1 MNPRIRPVSLPVWTA
16 LLFGSALT
24 LGCASKTP
32 PEPETPPPAEKPAAT
47 PAPAQSEK
55 PGDDPTQSDINI
67 SDAIR
72 KACGLTDTEA
82 HFAFNSADVRE
93 SDRDLLK
100 KIATCFAT
108 GPLKGKTMLLV
119 GHADPRGEDE
129 YNMVLGG
136 RRSDNVG
143 AAMIDAGLPEK
154 QLETSSRGELDAV
167 GTDEATWSKDRRV
180 DVMLSDEG

>member
-1 MNPRIRPVSLPVWTA
+1 MNSRIRPISLLVWTVLA
-16 LLFGSALT
+16 V
-24 LGCASKTP
+24 GCASKTP
-32 PEPETPPPAEKPAAT
+32 PEPETPPPAEQPAAT
-47 PAPAQSEK
+47 PAPTASEK
-55 PGDDPTQSDINI
+55 PGDDPAKSDINI

-82 HFAFNSADVRE
+82 HFAFNSAAVRD

-100 KIATCFAT
+100 KLATCFAT

-143 AAMIDAGLPEK
+143 SAIVGAGLPEK
-154 QLETSSRGELDAV
+154 QLETSSRGELDAS
-167 GTDEATWSKDRRV
+167 GTDEASWSKDRRV

>member
-1 MNPRIRPVSLPVWTA
+1 MTSLIRPATLLVWA
-16 LLFGSALT
+16 AFAV
-24 LGCASKTP
+24 GCAKQA
-32 PEPETPPPAEKPAAT
+32 PEPETPPPAEKPAPT
-47 PAPAQSEK
+47 PAPAPAAEK
-55 PGDDPTQSDINI
+55 PGDDPQQSDVNI

-82 HFAFNSADVRE
+82 HFAFNSAAVRDA
-93 SDRDLLK
+93 DRDLLK
-100 KIATCFAT
+100 KLATCFTT

-136 RRSDNVG
+136 RRADNVG
-143 AAMIDAGLPEK
+143 AAIKSAGLPEN
-154 QLETSSRGELDAV
+154 QLETSSRGELDAT
-167 GTDEATWSKDRRV
+167 GTDEASWAKDRRV